1 MAGEGKFALNID
13 AVYVFKDGTP
23 VPLLDYLAQMD
34 GGEAPTWG
42 DLTGKP
48 GTFPPAAHEHALE
61 DVSGLASA
69 LAGKQATGDY
79 ATASTVSSV
88 TSRVAALEDAD
99 LVPRSDLETLAARVA
114 ALESTDP
121 EEEIP

>member
-23 VPLLDYLAQMD
+23 VPLLDYLAGMD

-42 DLTGKP
+42 DLAGKP
-48 GTFPPAAHEHALE
+48 ETFPPAAHDHALE
-61 DVSGLASA
+61 DVTGLGSA

-88 TSRVAALEDAD
+88 TSRVAALEGAD
-99 LVPRSDLETLAARVA
+99 LVPRTDLDALAARVA
-114 ALESTDP
+114 TLESNTP
-121 EEEIP
+121 EETP